1 MELQPRTLDMSSLFQ
16 DIRKILQE
24 SRQNVAIQVN
34 VQLLNTYWNIG
45 RVIIEFE
52 QKNHIRAEYGAETLT
67 ALAKAL
73 TAEFGKGFSKSNL
86 YNMRQF
92 YITHKIFQSVTGKLS
107 WTHQCELLTIS
118 DDAKRNFYEKEAVN
132 ANWSVWELK

>member
-52 QKNHIRAEYGAETLT
+52 QKIIFVL
-67 ALAKAL
+67 
-73 TAEFGKGFSKSNL
+73 
-86 YNMRQF
+86 NMVLR
-92 YITHKIFQSVTGKLS
+92 L
-107 WTHQCELLTIS
+107 
-118 DDAKRNFYEKEAVN
+118 
-132 ANWSVWELK
+132 